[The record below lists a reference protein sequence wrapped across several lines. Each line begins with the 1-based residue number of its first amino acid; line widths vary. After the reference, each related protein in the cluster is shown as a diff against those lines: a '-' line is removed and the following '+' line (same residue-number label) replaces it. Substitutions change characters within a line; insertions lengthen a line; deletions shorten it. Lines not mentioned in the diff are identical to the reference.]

1 MMRPTVRWWTVIL
14 TLWPPQE
21 SSNWKNILTTCQWS
35 SRRRKLAQESG
46 FWCRCAIIFVSNS
59 LFILSLVDQ
68 DVIDLRKANWVTR
81 RKDIGP
87 TTIDQIHQEAK
98 KEELKKKLAS
108 MTTDAPP
115 PPRKSE
121 DRRRWESNVWNNYLI
136 FN

>member
-1 MMRPTVRWWTVIL
+1 MLNSNPDTLASAGIFILEKYFDDMSVIIKEKK
-14 TLWPPQE
+14 T
-21 SSNWKNILTTCQWS
+21 S
-35 SRRRKLAQESG
+35 SRVRFLMQVRNFFCQQQ
-46 FWCRCAIIFVSNS
+46 FV
-59 LFILSLVDQ
+59 LFLSLIDQ

-121 DRRRWESNVWNNYLI
+121 DRRR
-136 FN
+136 